1 MKNYFTVLLL
11 LCIAITSNAQLSVSF
26 TVTHCTCYGSTNGQ
40 VIAVPSGGTAPYT
53 YQWSNMPPAYNN
65 ATISNLGAS
74 YYGVTVKDATNTT
87 VMGGTNVNQPTQ
99 VNVASYSTEDVSCF
113 RCSDGSIA
121 IDPTGGTP
129 PYEYEW
135 KDGPTSQDR
144 YQLGAANYEVT
155 ITDDHGCT
163 KVWQNTV
170 TEPAADMWLM
180 GGNENSDPETQ
191 FIGTQDE
198 EDFVFKTDDEE
209 RVRIDVDGLIKI
221 IHHLRYVSY
230 ADTDTI
236 PRSLQINPNGDILP
250 SGPIIN
256 PNIGC
261 TQIIPWLNGIV
272 ANSVSLCNP
281 NLNVG
286 IGTNAP
292 ASKLDV
298 AGNMRIGSTYA
309 ISSNY
314 APTNGLLV
322 EGKVGIGTTYI
333 PSAFKMAVA
342 GGIIAEK
349 VQVEVQSNWPD
360 YVFSDD
366 YKPLS
371 LNELKNYIKEY
382 NHLPNIPSVAEVQTN
397 GIDLGE
403 MQAKLLQKIEELTLY
418 IIEQDKKIKDLENKI
433 TRK

>member
-1 MKNYFTVLLL
+1 MKKLLPL
-11 LCIAITSNAQLSVSF
+11 LILCISFYSNAQLSVSF
-26 TVTHCTCYGSTNGQ
+26 SVTHCTCYGSTNGQ
-40 VIAVPSGGTAPYT
+40 VVATASGGTAPYT

-99 VNVASYSTEDVSCF
+99 VNVGSTSTEDVSCF
-113 RCSDGSIA
+113 RCSDGAIA

-144 YQLGAANYEVT
+144 YQLGAGNYEVT
-155 ITDDHGCT
+155 ITDDHACT
-163 KVWQNTV
+163 KVWQTNI
-170 TEPAADMWLM
+170 TEPPADMWLM
-180 GGNENSDPETQ
+180 GGNENSDPQTQ

-198 EDFVFKTDDEE
+198 EDLVIKTDDEE
-209 RVRIDVDGLIKI
+209 RIRIDVDGLIKI
-221 IHHLRYVSY
+221 MHHLRYVSY

-322 EGKVGIGTTYI
+322 EGKVGIGTYDF
-333 PSAFKMAVA
+333 PSTGSCMLAVK
-342 GGIIAEK
+342 GNIIAEEVK
-349 VQVEVQSNWPD
+349 VKLYANWDRVFMPNYNLRSLSELKMFLEENHHLPDVQS
-360 YVFSDD
+360 Y
-366 YKPLS
+366 
-371 LNELKNYIKEY
+371 
-382 NHLPNIPSVAEVQTN
+382 AEMTKDEGVN
-397 GIDLGE
+397 VGD
-403 MQAKLLQKIEELTLY
+403 MQMKLLRKIEELTLY
-418 IIEQDKKIKDLENKI
+418 IIEQDKRIEALEKGIK
-433 TRK
+433 